1 MTSQRTAA
9 KPNNEAASLY
19 PVSLGDL
26 LRHEL
31 LYVLWAMMEIT
42 IIVPLILAIA
52 PWARFWP
59 PEVVA
64 LLLLLLMLVPFNL
77 SRLASMFKVTVERQQ
92 LFMVFALIAT
102 LLVAWRT
109 LLYEANSILDI
120 SWLGQFV
127 DHINQGDN
135 PLWSRDLLVFVMVVL
150 VWWRG
155 ISLVGR
161 RIDIGDIGLRFRFG
175 ILLEVFLVAG
185 LAGSQLGWS
194 VTPFIL
200 LFFFVSLMAII
211 LTRVEQLERSHSGQ
225 SFPIGFRWLLL
236 VVGAA
241 ALVTYTIGLIS
252 GFIGGDS
259 VAEVIGWFAPLWL
272 AMNFLITSSLITVTV
287 LSTPLLTAFG
297 WFLSWIIG
305 IIGPTLQLR
314 LQEFQFLTQQ
324 PLATPSPEELSETTE
339 TINLIPRQL
348 LPLLIMLFVVLLV
361 AWALGQLFRTMRQTA
376 KLEAETMISRPGL
389 GRLERPDGRRH
400 LLDRLGL
407 WRRWRTAASIRHIY
421 QEMCH
426 MAADHGYP
434 RANSETPYEYRTTL
448 AKAWPNNMVD
458 INTITEAFVRV
469 RYGEIPETQDEVN
482 KIRSAWQK
490 LEELPPEEIGHNPE
504 GVDGQEKLDFS

>member
-42 IIVPLILAIA
+42 IIVPVILAIA

-161 RIDIGDIGLRFRFG
+161 RIDIGDVGLRFRLG

-225 SFPIGFRWLLL
+225 SFPIGFRWLL
-236 VVGAA
+236 
-241 ALVTYTIGLIS
+241 
-252 GFIGGDS
+252 
-259 VAEVIGWFAPLWL
+259 
-272 AMNFLITSSLITVTV
+272 
-287 LSTPLLTAFG
+287 
-297 WFLSWIIG
+297 
-305 IIGPTLQLR
+305 
-314 LQEFQFLTQQ
+314 
-324 PLATPSPEELSETTE
+324 
-339 TINLIPRQL
+339 
-348 LPLLIMLFVVLLV
+348 
-361 AWALGQLFRTMRQTA
+361 
-376 KLEAETMISRPGL
+376 
-389 GRLERPDGRRH
+389 
-400 LLDRLGL
+400 
-407 WRRWRTAASIRHIY
+407 
-421 QEMCH
+421 
-426 MAADHGYP
+426 
-434 RANSETPYEYRTTL
+434 
-448 AKAWPNNMVD
+448 
-458 INTITEAFVRV
+458 
-469 RYGEIPETQDEVN
+469 
-482 KIRSAWQK
+482 
-490 LEELPPEEIGHNPE
+490 
-504 GVDGQEKLDFS
+504 